1 MRNLEL
7 PLKLSYVCMCYC
19 SNNCMCELISEGAK
33 LAVFVAIL
41 SVN

>member
-1 MRNLEL
+1 
-7 PLKLSYVCMCYC
+7 
-19 SNNCMCELISEGAK
+19 MCELISEGAK